1 MHFFDLVYERSEKCA
16 SAVVVVVVVVVV
28 GVVFFTLRV
37 SGISGALKIVLTKLK
52 DLEIRV
58 RGLTPGF

>member
-28 GVVFFTLRV
+28 FFTLRV

-52 DLEIRV
+52 DLHIRV
-58 RGLTPGF
+58 REA